1 MLLYD
6 VRQSVLIKPARSKA
20 AIWQHF
26 MVLASDHGTAVCL
39 ICNAQIQR
47 GNSLSTTPLVT
58 HVQYRHPEENRQLAT
73 ELVNGSSM
81 EDFYSPT
88 RDSTFLETVL
98 HWVVSS
104 DSDGAA
110 AAAAAAGDD
119 DRDGDSDDNIDGDG
133 SDSDGAAAAAA
144 AAAAGDDD
152 RDGEDDA
159 GHDAA
164 DDDDGEDDADDDAVD
179 DDTVVDDM
187 SANSTADGHG
197 GSRKRTRVE

>member
-1 MLLYD
+1 MSDEETPPVLLYD
-6 VRQSVLIKPARSKA
+6 VMQSVLIKPARSKA

-26 MVLASDHGTAVCL
+26 MVLESDHGTAVCL

-119 DRDGDSDDNIDGDG
+119 DRDDEDDADYDLGDSDDNIDGGG
-133 SDSDGAAAAAA
+133 SD
-144 AAAAGDDD
+144 
-152 RDGEDDA
+152 
-159 GHDAA
+159 
-164 DDDDGEDDADDDAVD
+164 
-179 DDTVVDDM
+179 
-187 SANSTADGHG
+187 
-197 GSRKRTRVE
+197 